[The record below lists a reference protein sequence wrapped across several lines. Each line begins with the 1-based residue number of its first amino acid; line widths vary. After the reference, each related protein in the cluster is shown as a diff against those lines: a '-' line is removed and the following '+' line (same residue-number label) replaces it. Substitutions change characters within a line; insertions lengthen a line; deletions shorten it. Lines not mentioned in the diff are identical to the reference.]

1 MRLLINQ
8 KKNRS
13 VLNVTPLIVVV
24 FNLVLFFAVS
34 STFLEQPGIKLALPE
49 AQKTD
54 LQKIDK
60 AVVFVTAD
68 QQILL
73 RDKEVSFE
81 NLGSLLKD
89 EMEQSLDKALI
100 VNADKEVPHGLVV
113 KIMDLARQNGV
124 LKLVIATEQK

>member
-13 VLNVTPLIVVV
+13 VLNVTPIDVV

>member
-1 MRLLINQ
+1 
-8 KKNRS
+8 
-13 VLNVTPLIVVV
+13 
-24 FNLVLFFAVS
+24 
-34 STFLEQPGIKLALPE
+34 LEQPGIKLALPE

-89 EMEQSLDKALI
+89 EMEQNLDKALI

-113 KIMDLARQNGV
+113 KIMDPARQNGV
-124 LKLVIATEQK
+124 QKLIIATEQK